1 MKLAAAGV
9 LWLALAAGP
18 ALGQADP
25 RAWALSGIETRVAV
39 ATPGTRVCRALPVG
53 IGLQDWIRGTT
64 IGIEGDV
71 LRVRIDAPGRFGQSI
86 AGVAL
91 AKDVEVRDAV
101 RNWQPCN

>member
-1 MKLAAAGV
+1 MKSGAATVLLLVFVAGS
-9 LWLALAAGP
+9 

-53 IGLQDWIRGTT
+53 IGLQDWVRGTT
-64 IGIEGDV
+64 IGIEGDT
-71 LRVRIDAPGRFGQSI
+71 LRVRIDEPGQFGQLIGS
-86 AGVAL
+86 VAL
-91 AKDVEVRDAV
+91 VKGAEVRDAV